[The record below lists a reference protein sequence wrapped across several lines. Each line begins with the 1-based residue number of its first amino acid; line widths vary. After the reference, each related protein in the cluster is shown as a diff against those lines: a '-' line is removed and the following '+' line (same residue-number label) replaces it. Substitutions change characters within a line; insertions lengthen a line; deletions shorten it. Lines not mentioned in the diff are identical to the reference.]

1 MYFIHIKKFVFSVL
15 IFLLVFSFIGTSPR
29 VWAQSNMVQDKKIV
43 GYYASW
49 AAYSGFS
56 PDQIDPTKLT
66 HINYA
71 FANISQDLKISLG
84 DPYIDYFNI
93 MRLNN
98 LRSINPDIKILISVG
113 GWTWSDKFSDVALTE
128 ESRTIFANSCL
139 EFIQTYG
146 FDGIDIDW
154 EFPVSGGLPTNK
166 YRPEDKEN
174 FTLLLRTIREKLDE
188 QSIMDGKEYVL
199 TIAGSAGTIGVDNLE
214 LGEIHQ
220 YIDFANIM
228 TYDFHGA
235 WDKYTDFNAPLY
247 TNHDSLNYFK
257 PSVDESIKS
266 WINSGFPREKIVMG
280 IPFSGKLYNNV
291 EAWDNGLYQSFEGS
305 SVISFG
311 EISTKYLY
319 NQAFLR
325 HYHPVAMAPWLYNG
339 TTFISY
345 EDEESIYYKSEYI
358 KLNGLGGAMI
368 WELSEDPNRILLDF
382 LYQSLQYENIYESY

>member
-56 PDQIDPTKLT
+56 PDKIDPTKLT

>member
-174 FTLLLRTIREKLDE
+174 FTFLLRTIREKLDE